1 MALAPRLSMKTPTLL
16 HNGEFEVL
24 KAGVHGVVLGL
35 AGLCAAY
42 NFAAWLVR
50 RQPHSA
56 VNAGLYTAVAVW
68 ECVHVKHHIDSR
80 RVGPRRSQSEWA
92 AA

>member
-1 MALAPRLSMKTPTLL
+1 MKTPILL

-24 KAGVHGVVLGL
+24 KAGVHSVMLGI
-35 AGLCAAY
+35 AALCAAY

-80 RVGPRRSQSEWA
+80 SVTARHSHVKSA
-92 AA
+92 AASHAESAAA

>member
-1 MALAPRLSMKTPTLL
+1 MKTPTLL

-35 AGLCAAY
+35 SALCAAY

-80 RVGPRRSQSEWA
+80 HVRPSRSQSERA

>member
-1 MALAPRLSMKTPTLL
+1 MKTPTLL
-16 HNGEFEVL
+16 HNGEFEVF
-24 KAGVHGVVLGL
+24 KAGVHSVVLGM
-35 AGLCAAY
+35 AVLCAAY

-50 RQPHSA
+50 RQTHSA
-56 VNAGLYTAVAVW
+56 VNASVYTAVAVW

-80 RVGPRRSQSEWA
+80 SMRPCHSRSDSA

>member
-1 MALAPRLSMKTPTLL
+1 MSLALPLSMKTPALL

-24 KAGVHGVVLGL
+24 KAGVHSVVLGMS
-35 AGLCAAY
+35 ALCAAY

-68 ECVHVKHHIDSR
+68 ECVHVKHHIDCR
-80 RVGPRRSQSEWA
+80 CATPRRSRSQSA